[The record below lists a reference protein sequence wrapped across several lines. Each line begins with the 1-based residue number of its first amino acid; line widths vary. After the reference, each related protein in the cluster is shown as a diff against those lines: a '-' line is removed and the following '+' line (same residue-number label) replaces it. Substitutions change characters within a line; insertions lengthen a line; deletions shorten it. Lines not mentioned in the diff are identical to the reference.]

1 MIILNA
7 ETRSF
12 KRASIVMKRVVGLD
26 VSPNT
31 IERIALE
38 VGNELE
44 AAEQAQW
51 QNVLDGEVVVPPL
64 AIIEFDG
71 GRIRTRKTGCGPVIY
86 T

>member
-1 MIILNA
+1 MIVLNA

-31 IERIALE
+31 MERIALE
-38 VGNELE
+38 VGNDLE

-51 QNVLDGEVVVPPL
+51 QSVLVTV
-64 AIIEFDG
+64 
-71 GRIRTRKTGCGPVIY
+71 
-86 T
+86 